1 MTTQAAHL
9 PPLVASDPPP
19 KPAGPAASTRSRAM
33 LLLPVLVGV
42 AMVGG
47 AVSWSVTHGKEA
59 TDDAQVEGHV
69 ANVSPRIAGLVQRV
83 LVKDNQAVHEGDV
96 LVELDDRDTLAKL
109 AAAKADLAAALASQH
124 SAETELTLTQKSA
137 ESNVVVARGG
147 LEQAASI
154 GDTTREAIAQARA
167 DLDAAQSRAEL
178 ARLELDRASKLLA
191 DHVVPQADYDARKA
205 TFDQA
210 DAAVRQ
216 ARSRLASAQA
226 ATGSS
231 AGTIESARGHW
242 LSAQLGPEQVEAARA
257 QLELAHAHADQARAA
272 LAQAELNESYT
283 RVTAGTSGVV
293 ARRSVELGQTVSPDR
308 PLMAI
313 VPLDDT
319 WIVANFKEDQLADM
333 KVGQPAKVSIDTY
346 SGRHLRGT
354 VESLSAGTGSRFS
367 LLPADNASGNF
378 TKVVQ
383 RVPVLVRLDGD
394 QDVVLR
400 PGMSASVTV
409 LTK

>member
-1 MTTQAAHL
+1 MA
-9 PPLVASDPPP
+9 VA
-19 KPAGPAASTRSRAM
+19 
-33 LLLPVLVGV
+33 V
-42 AMVGG
+42 AGG
-47 AVSWSVTHGKEA
+47 AVGWTLTHGKET

-83 LVKDNQAVHEGDV
+83 LVKDNQKVHEGDV
-96 LVELDDRDTLAKL
+96 LVELDDRDCVAKL
-109 AAAKADLAAALASQH
+109 AAARADLAAALATQH
-124 SAETELTLTQKSA
+124 AAETELTLARKSA

-147 LEQAASI
+147 LVQAASL
-154 GDTTREAIAQARA
+154 GDTTREAIDQARA

-178 ARLELDRASKLLA
+178 ARVELARSSSLLA
-191 DHVVPQADYDARKA
+191 DHVVPRADYDTRQA
-205 TFDQA
+205 TFDEAQ
-210 DAAVRQ
+210 AAVRQ

-226 ATGSS
+226 ATGNS
-231 AGTIESARGHW
+231 AGTLESARGRW
-242 LSAQLGPEQVEAARA
+242 LSAQLGPDQVEAAGA
-257 QLELAHAHADQARAA
+257 QVELARARVDQAQAA
-272 LAQAELNESYT
+272 LAQADLNESYT
-283 RVTAGTSGVV
+283 HVTAATSGVV

-333 KVGQPAKVSIDTY
+333 KIGQTATVSIDTY
-346 SGRHLRGT
+346 SGRRLRGT
-354 VESLSAGTGSRFS
+354 VESFAAGTGSRFS

-394 QDVVLR
+394 QGAVLR